1 MRALTYAAFGGPL
14 TVTDLPA
21 PVAPPAGAVV
31 RVEAT
36 GLCRSDWHAWAG
48 HDAGVHLPQVPGHE
62 CAGVVAEVG
71 CRGGAMAAG

>member
-1 MRALTYAAFGGPL
+1 MKALQYASFGGAIEI
-14 TVTDLPA
+14 VERGLPR
-21 PVAPPAGAVV
+21 PGPGEAVV
-31 RVEAT
+31 AVAAS